1 MDAAQR
7 RELQRAMTRLADGDR
22 SAFHPVFILA
32 WPVVRAFAYSLLREG
47 GDAEDAAQQALLR
60 SFERAS
66 RFDQTRDA
74 LAWLLGITAYE
85 CRTLRRRR
93 GRQREEPLSDVFDR
107 EAGAPS
113 PEALLVKEDL
123 QRAAREV
130 LASLAP
136 SDIETIVAA
145 LADEPPGRPQ
155 VITAAAF
162 RKRLE
167 RARRRLRS
175 AWGAKHGTC

>member
-7 RELQRAMTRLADGDR
+7 RELQQAMSQLADGDR

-32 WPVVRAFAYSLLREG
+32 WPVVRAFAHSLLRDAA
-47 GDAEDAAQQALLR
+47 DAEDVAQQALLR

-66 RFDQTRDA
+66 QFDQTRDA
-74 LAWLLGITAYE
+74 LAWLLGIAAYE

-93 GRQREEPLSDVFDR
+93 VRQREEPLSAALER
-107 EAGAPS
+107 EAGVPS
-113 PEALLVKEDL
+113 PEALLVTEDL
-123 QRAAREV
+123 QRAARDV
-130 LASLAP
+130 LASLPHHDA
-136 SDIETIVAA
+136 ETIVAA
-145 LADEPPGRPQ
+145 LAEPPGRPAA
-155 VITAAAF
+155 ITAAAF

-175 AWGAKHGTC
+175 AWGTKHGTC